1 MLKRLITATL
11 TLALLLTTLAVSTP
25 ASAQRSS
32 TAAPGAWQSAIL
44 IQNVGT
50 GNADVTVDFYDKDG
64 AIKESYTANAL
75 GANKSVTILVFNSSQ
90 TNADGSTNT
99 TCCDLASGQYSA
111 VVSSTQP
118 VVASVQTSS
127 IASAGAPWTAF
138 AYEGV
143 SAQNTGTTL
152 YFPTNLKGY
161 FGFNSEIV
169 LQNAGSA
176 DTTASIEFF
185 NAAGNKVGNTISLGP
200 IGLNRA
206 VTFAMTDALF
216 TNLTAGN
223 TGIYGAKVTS
233 TGNVPLAGISNV
245 WATAPTGKTAS
256 YNAFTTGSNQLF
268 VPILTRKYYGFISAL
283 SLQNVDTVDANITVE
298 FSNGQEKQLVLKP
311 NAATTLLTEN
321 DTSLPEGNT
330 NGTFGAKVTSTGGK
344 IVGIVGYSRPAN
356 LTGGVLYGDYAYYN
370 CPPAASAEVNVPN
383 VLSDY
388 FGLFTNVSVQNTGTQ
403 ATDITLTYSTNQTW
417 TIRGVDPNEVVNF
430 LHLPENEA
438 AGILN
443 PLTFRSSVSAVAK
456 SSNGQPLVAVV
467 QHNTEPSVAGYNSGK
482 TPSDFLH
489 VFTAT
494 PK

>member
-11 TLALLLTTLAVSTP
+11 TLALLLTSLTFSAP

-75 GANKSVTILVFNSSQ
+75 GANKSVTILVFNNPQS
-90 TNADGSTNT
+90 DGNT
-99 TCCDLASGQYSA
+99 SCCDLASGQYSA

-127 IASAGAPWTAF
+127 LASATAPWTAF

-152 YFPTNLKGY
+152 YFPTNLKNY
-161 FGFNSEIV
+161 FGFFSEIV

-185 NAAGNKVGNTISLGP
+185 NQAGTKIGSTINLGT

-206 VTFAMTDALF
+206 VTFAISDALF
-216 TNLTAGN
+216 NALPSGN
-223 TGIYGAKVTS
+223 SGIFGAKVTS
-233 TGNVPLAGISNV
+233 TGNVPLAGIANV
-245 WATAPTGKTAS
+245 WATSPTNKTAS
-256 YNAFTTGSNQLF
+256 YNAFTSGSNQLF
-268 VPILTRKYYGFISAL
+268 VPILTRKYFGFISAL
-283 SLQNVDTVDANITVE
+283 SIQNVDTVDANVTVE
-298 FSNGQEKQLVLKP
+298 FSNGHKENFVLKP
-311 NAATTLLTEN
+311 SAATTLLTEN
-321 DTSLPEGNT
+321 NANLPEGNS
-330 NGTFGAKVTSTGGK
+330 NGTFGAKVNSTGGK
-344 IVGIVGYSRPAN
+344 IVGIVGYSRPSN
-356 LTGGVLYGDYAYYN
+356 LNNGAQIGDYAYYT
-370 CPPAASAEVNVPN
+370 CPPVASPEVNVPN
-383 VLSDY
+383 VLSNY
-388 FGLFTNVSVQNTGTQ
+388 FGLFTNVSVQNTGSQ
-403 ATDITLTYSTNQTW
+403 PTDITLTYSTGQTW
-417 TIRGVDPNEVVNF
+417 KKTGVQPNAVVNF
-430 LHLPENEA
+430 LHLPPNDA

-443 PLTFRSSVSAVAK
+443 PLAFRSTVSAVAG

-467 QHNTEPSVAGYNSGK
+467 QHNTEPSVAGYNAAK
-482 TPSDFLH
+482 VPSDYLH